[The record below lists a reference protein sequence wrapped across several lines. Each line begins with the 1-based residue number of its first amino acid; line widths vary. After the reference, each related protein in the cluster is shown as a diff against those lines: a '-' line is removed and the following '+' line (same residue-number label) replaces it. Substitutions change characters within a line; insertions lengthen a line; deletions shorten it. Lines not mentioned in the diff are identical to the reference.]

1 MTLQIDINHKEVDEL
16 WEVSLTGSLDTE
28 TAPQLEEE
36 LAQIFIPDSK
46 KLIFNM
52 AGLDYVSSAGI
63 RIIAMASRKMKENSG
78 AIAMTGLQ
86 PQIEKVFD
94 IVKALPNFG
103 IFKDEAE
110 ADEYF
115 DLMQKKVLDGDGD

>member
-1 MTLQIDINHKEVDEL
+1 MALQIDINHKEVDDF

-28 TAPQLEEE
+28 TAPELEED
-36 LAQIFIPDSK
+36 LAQIFDSDSN

-52 AGLDYVSSAGI
+52 TGVDYVSSAGI
-63 RIIAMASRKMKENSG
+63 RIIAMASRKLNEKSG

-86 PQIEKVFD
+86 PQIKKVFD

-115 DLMQKKVLDGDGD
+115 DHMQKTVLDGN

>member
-1 MTLQIDINHKEVDEL
+1 MVLQIDINHKEVDEL

-28 TAPQLEEE
+28 TAPELEED
-36 LAQIFIPDSK
+36 LAQIFDSDSN

-63 RIIAMASRKMKENSG
+63 RIIAMVSRKMKEKSG
-78 AIAMTGLQ
+78 AIAMIGLQ
-86 PQIEKVFD
+86 PQIRKVFD

-115 DLMQKKVLDGDGD
+115 DHMQKTVLDGD

>member
-1 MTLQIDINHKEVDEL
+1 MALQIDINYKEVDDF

-28 TAPQLEEE
+28 TAPELEED
-36 LAQIFIPDSK
+36 LAQIFDSDSN

-52 AGLDYVSSAGI
+52 TGVDYVSSAGI
-63 RIIAMASRKMKENSG
+63 RIIAMASRKMTEKSG

-86 PQIEKVFD
+86 PQIKKVFD
-94 IVKALPNFG
+94 IVKALPNFS

-110 ADEYF
+110 ADDYF
-115 DLMQKKVLDGDGD
+115 DHMQKKVLDGN

>member
-1 MTLQIDINHKEVDEL
+1 MALQIDINHKEDEL

-28 TAPQLEEE
+28 TAPELEEN
-36 LAQIFIPDSK
+36 LAQVFDSDSNKIIF
-46 KLIFNM
+46 KLT
-52 AGLDYVSSAGI
+52 GLDYVSSAGI
-63 RIIAMASRKMKENSG
+63 RIIAMTSKKMKEKSG

-94 IVKALPNFG
+94 IIKALPDFG
-103 IFKDEAE
+103 IFKDYAE

-115 DLMQKKVLDGDGD
+115 DHMQKLVKSKT

>member
-1 MTLQIDINHKEVDEL
+1 MALQIDINYKEVDDF

-28 TAPQLEEE
+28 TAPELEED
-36 LAQIFIPDSK
+36 LAQIFDSDSNK
-46 KLIFNM
+46 IIFNM
-52 AGLDYVSSAGI
+52 TGVDYVSSAGI
-63 RIIAMASRKMKENSG
+63 RIIAMASRKMTEKSG

-86 PQIEKVFD
+86 PQIKKVFD

-110 ADEYF
+110 ADDYF
-115 DLMQKKVLDGDGD
+115 DHMQKTVLDGN

>member
-1 MTLQIDINHKEVDEL
+1 MALQIDINYKEVDDF

-28 TAPQLEEE
+28 TAPELEED
-36 LAQIFIPDSK
+36 LAQIFDSDSN

-52 AGLDYVSSAGI
+52 TGVDYVSSAGI
-63 RIIAMASRKMKENSG
+63 RIIAMASRKMTEKSG
-78 AIAMTGLQ
+78 AIAMTSLQ
-86 PQIEKVFD
+86 PQIKKVFD

-110 ADEYF
+110 ADDYF
-115 DLMQKKVLDGDGD
+115 DHMQKTVLDGN

>member
-1 MTLQIDINHKEVDEL
+1 MALQIDINYKEVDDF

-28 TAPQLEEE
+28 TAPELEED
-36 LAQIFIPDSK
+36 LAQIFDSDSN

-52 AGLDYVSSAGI
+52 TGVDYVSSAGI
-63 RIIAMASRKMKENSG
+63 RIIAMASRKLNEKSG

-86 PQIEKVFD
+86 PQIKKVFD

-115 DLMQKKVLDGDGD
+115 DHMQKTVLDGN